1 MTSRPLV
8 LTTAF
13 VTCLWMGLAATAEAQ
28 TQTRFPGMDRNNDG
42 QITREEWR
50 GSDRSFQTHDWNND
64 GVLSGDEVRPG
75 AQRNSNWETADH
87 DPNRFERNISWTE
100 SGFSNLDHNRDGR
113 LTTNE
118 WHYDLETFR
127 RIDRDRNNAISR
139 SEFIGAASNDDRGD
153 NFDDLDWNNN
163 GTVERAEWHGGLDEF
178 RWLDRNS
185 DGVLSRFE
193 VAGADNSFDTYDQFQ
208 SLDYDRDGAISRAEW
223 HWSRNSFTQRDTNR
237 DGVLSRR
244 EFDASGGS
252 PGNAAGVGTLGPRQ
266 PDRARQQ
273 SAALDRHRH
282 HPARRRCGHAE
293 RQRPDSDEQRSR
305 RHGHARRLAARAQG
319 AGCTDPEST
328 GGRLDRQDR
337 RLPADVHRRP
347 HAGDRSG
354 EREAVPRR
362 QRRSPAGQPRRIR
375 RDGGRAIADAVVT
388 IAEPG
393 GTPTPPGSWQ
403 RAPHASII
411 EPCPIP

>member
-13 VTCLWMGLAATAEAQ
+13 VTCLWMGLAAAAEAQ
-28 TQTRFPGMDRNNDG
+28 AQTRFPGLDRNNDG

-139 SEFIGAASNDDRGD
+139 SEFIGAASDDDRGD
-153 NFDDLDWNNN
+153 NFDDLDANNN

-193 VAGADNSFDTYDQFQ
+193 VAGADNSFDAYDQFQ

-237 DGVLSRR
+237 DGVLSKR

-252 PGNAAGVGTLGPRQ
+252 PGNTAGVGTSGLDNQTVRVNSQQRWTDTGIILRAGDVVMLNASGQ
-266 PDRARQQ
+266 IQMSSDPDDTAT
-273 SAALDRHRH
+273 
-282 HPARRRCGHAE
+282 PAG
-293 RQRPDSDEQRSR
+293 SR
-305 RHGHARRLAARAQG
+305 RGRKAPDAPILNQLAGGLIGKIGDYPPMFIGDRTPVTA
-319 AGCTDPEST
+319 PVS
-328 GGRLDRQDR
+328 GRLYLGVNDDH
-337 RLPADVHRRP
+337 LPDNR
-347 HAGDRSG
+347 G
-354 EREAVPRR
+354 EF
-362 QRRSPAGQPRRIR
+362 
-375 RDGGRAIADAVVT
+375 VVMVGVQSRT
-388 IAEPG
+388 
-393 GTPTPPGSWQ
+393 
-403 RAPHASII
+403 R
-411 EPCPIP
+411 